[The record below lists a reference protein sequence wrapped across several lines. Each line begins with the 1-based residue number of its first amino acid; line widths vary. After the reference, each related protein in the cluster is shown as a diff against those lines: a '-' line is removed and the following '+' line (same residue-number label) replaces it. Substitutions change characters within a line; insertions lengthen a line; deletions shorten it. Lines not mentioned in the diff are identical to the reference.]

1 MPKHATKIHITKF
14 LRMTVRLQVKVCGR
28 GLGQL
33 PIGCTSA
40 LSDTKAQLQLQLRP
54 LALNKCYMYIA
65 FLLPTTP
72 GKSWSQV
79 CGFIHSFGCVFLL
92 HPLYTIAKSADRY
105 PRRCR
110 VHYIIS
116 INKQSAAGSVPSDR
130 DAVDRLGE
138 GCEAAA
144 GRSHGRLEFG

>member
-65 FLLPTTP
+65 FLFANDPWQKLVTSLWFHP
-72 GKSWSQV
+72 
-79 CGFIHSFGCVFLL
+79 FI
-92 HPLYTIAKSADRY
+92 
-105 PRRCR
+105 R
-110 VHYIIS
+110 VRFFAAPSIHYS
-116 INKQSAAGSVPSDR
+116 
-130 DAVDRLGE
+130 
-138 GCEAAA
+138 
-144 GRSHGRLEFG
+144 